1 MKLFYSATFL
11 MLYIFTS
18 TNFSSPQKIYHTPI
32 ASYKYRNKSDELID
46 NDHDPCRDAFNP
58 CQVGFFFNI

>member
-1 MKLFYSATFL
+1 